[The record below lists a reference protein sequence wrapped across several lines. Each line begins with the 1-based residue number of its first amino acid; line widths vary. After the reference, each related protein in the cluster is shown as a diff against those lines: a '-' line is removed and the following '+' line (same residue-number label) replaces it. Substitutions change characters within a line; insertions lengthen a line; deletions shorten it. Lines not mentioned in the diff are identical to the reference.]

1 MSLIIGD
8 IDGKGGPNQD
18 SDVISL
24 VRIMNKGNLRTD
36 GSGTGIPGTLLSDKA
51 NIIKAENSY
60 GIQTAY
66 HSFAKNGY
74 VNYVGDINNTGGWP
88 DDTDVIK
95 LVNIM
100 NTAAAPTPYTAT
112 DARSEKGNELPTHPT
127 LPLIGAS
134 NNTIALT
141 FPRSLKTLDDATPA
155 VSLLNS
161 KYYNNTTVLTDTAT
175 VVAAI
180 TNDTNNLSVNDTDS
194 SYVQSTQAVTE
205 NQFIGTHNRIDYFAA
220 TVLNETDFQLYGREQ
235 TYGGVRLT
243 DFQLYNSSDMIGS
256 YENPSSLA
264 FSNTTVTNDTLT
276 LTFNT
281 LPTNATSNK
290 YWLKFI
296 PRRDSDNLGIS
307 LTYNNFLFDDSYQY
321 IKEGVFIYGF
331 TGGGTDGLTLTSGGG
346 TTDTY
351 TINVD
356 GSNTMMSIKYGQ
368 QLNLV
373 SKMIGTIVTV
383 DQNNSNFT
391 DIYSFAAIN
400 GDVDQD
406 NPIVLIHGTGN
417 NATITSIGIGSFDI
431 EITGQNSG
439 ASYLLE
445 TVGADSGKYSSVK
458 RNVTISLTDQY
469 LNVAVG
475 QTIDLRDYVQIVDA
489 DPDNPITIVNVDG
502 DGDSVGDI
510 QLPIDFIVFDL
521 ISNDD
526 GSFSPVG
533 NPYPVVDGDDNQSIR
548 VSLPSDGPH
557 YSSPHNNSL
566 TITLNTTTG
575 GGGGGT
581 KPVLAFSYYSPYAN
595 GGDMFTDWI
604 MEESDGTYTYER
616 ATTGY
621 LYISATP
628 TNQSSYKFEK
638 STDYG
643 GNWEELTQ
651 GASTQQ
657 AERWLDRNAHHE
669 GLYRVTIND
678 DQTNMSDTK
687 TLGVVSTKPTLIFSY
702 YSTGAP
708 AIEKSNGTYTYDN
721 GTGYLY
727 ISVTPLNQD
736 DNYKFEKSTNGGD
749 SWVTLTQTNG
759 VASLDRSAVHEG
771 LYRVTINDDQT
782 KMSDNETLVFDGLR
796 VKFSYSIADAGDIQ
810 KNSVMN
816 YEWTN
821 GVLGYNDN
829 YIYVKASGNSGVPV
843 FEKAVESPPI
853 ITGATMISIK
863 QRASGYNNT
872 PVATYKANTDVTWNF
887 YRVDENTTNYS
898 WFSIDGNGNLT
909 FNNWT
914 DEFFVNYKFGLKATS
929 KINGLSSEMDLDIT
943 VVDDTTVE
951 ILGPSTFEIVE
962 GSDTSTSFA
971 QFDID
976 HETANLS
983 LSETSGVDWVTQV
996 SNGVLSI
1003 SPPSGGLTFN
1013 DSGSNTYNI
1022 TVNATVGATNLSK
1035 DVTIEVIKQPDLDD
1049 WQTVAKDDDDEDNY
1063 LRFYR
1068 SSNSIVG
1075 RWRVQADEE
1084 TSSVATII
1092 PPTWLPQKPIII
1104 CSSIAFASG
1113 DASVWSESP
1122 NKIFI
1127 EETIKNRHIKILDAN
1142 NNQLSQENGSF
1153 FYDHNTSEN
1162 FYIVDILNQE
1172 IQGERLTW
1180 DWEKWNETD
1189 EIWENFTTHSP
1200 SPTNAQKPWRWL
1212 ELPKNSGAA
1221 AGKYRV
1227 RVANVKPKFPVG
1239 ANWGNNFHGYTN
1251 QLYSWS
1257 EYSDTI
1263 EIGYN
1268 PPAITADKVA
1278 CCFEKLGE
1286 EGDKKWYLSFKF
1298 QGNIGLQIRED
1309 DGYPGRETED
1319 GVEISLPKTLVGEW
1333 NQDYP
1338 GKTQYYSPVFP
1349 IRRKKVPAVDGGGG
1363 IMSPEDGE
1371 IQVAVGGK
1379 YSDPQAE
1386 EGLSSIQPQK
1396 IKKTKSTEGDVVT
1409 ETTFSFQLIY
1419 YNTFLQSYTDV
1430 NDTHMVFDDGQ
1441 GTQGNHE
1448 FILEYY
1454 NSFFYDSYDAYYG
1467 DIMMEPAAAL
1477 EFFDV
1482 DDTRY
1487 GVAGKKLVSLTLPE
1501 LDSTTNTLS
1510 EETAKTFG
1518 ICSSGG
1524 GDGQTPPGVP
1534 GPPGDGD
1541 NDTGGVLTTTIEE
1554 GAFYRD
1560 YDDVEEVD
1568 KYYVYFLPTNE
1579 WWEKTRRAAGSLDF
1593 SDKSFRAW
1601 TIANFHE
1608 IAVKTFGGEW
1618 NTEFYNSKV
1627 THINVKQSDP
1637 GLNNMGPIKIK
1648 GSLPGYS
1655 TGAINNTNSITR
1667 NGIVYNT
1674 GKVKLGDTTDNTD
1687 NTDNTENNK
1696 YFILLE
1702 VDEETAQNDTNYAY
1716 YRIKY
1721 PDDGNLAHNHGGNW
1735 GINEIDPQLQPIKAV
1750 SIDYNGTNEDLG
1762 YNYLFGTGQAYI
1774 STNSENL
1781 PEQGDSHY
1789 EEIVITYTNDLPASI
1804 EDSSI
1809 YVGPAI
1815 DQGDGTYTYHPITMR
1830 DLTYYLNYNSS
1841 FEWWIPSG
1849 DDWVGQMGET
1859 TVIGYDLIDG
1869 TEEDHDQQNSFL
1881 RWLEEG
1887 GQNWDTMAS
1896 WKGTTVSNNTRLRD
1910 VSEKNYYWKPPT
1922 LDGTPIEIT
1931 DIFDADNM
1939 SLWGSISPKQP
1950 IEDFYIDMRNHTG
1963 SIYSALLQDAKDNNP
1978 SKDDDFFINYGIPL
1992 WFKVKLLQVF
2002 NGNETY
2008 NSAIVNVIIRLSGQS
2023 TDERIPLEWV
2033 KKTVEYPDGFNSVS
2047 SYEVPFDWP
2056 ESVTITYAYADGS
2069 NAYLVGNQDYL
2080 YTASPA
2086 SWMDSIA
2093 SSSNGNWEYTSS
2105 DEDLIT
2111 FDGNGNMV
2119 WGPLSKSHGVA
2130 MITIKQTRGTVTEDY
2145 STKREIS
2152 SETAVSSRAVTYKI
2166 TVKGPE
2172 GATDGHGG
2180 TDENDET
2187 TGHGGD
2193 DPQ

>member
-1 MSLIIGD
+1 MAYSGLGD
-8 IDGKGGPNQD
+8 ISGDGNINQVDVTKIGLVASGGDYGFTSGIRAVSGSEIADGTGDPNAFLIKKENSYLDTYGDGDYRGATKTYVNRYQDKLFSFAKDGYVFSRGDIAKGGLEQSWPNQV
-18 SDVISL
+18 DVSAL
-24 VRIMNKGNLRTD
+24 VDVAKVAAGAQPNKLQEKYTD
-36 GSGTGIPGTLLSDKA
+36 GS
-51 NIIKAENSY
+51 N
-60 GIQTAY
+60 
-66 HSFAKNGY
+66 
-74 VNYVGDINNTGGWP
+74 NYMSLHPTNPNNT
-88 DDTDVIK
+88 TTSE
-95 LVNIM
+95 NIVKIQFHR
-100 NTAAAPTPYTAT
+100 T
-112 DARSEKGNELPTHPT
+112 
-127 LPLIGAS
+127 
-134 NNTIALT
+134 
-141 FPRSLKTLDDATPA
+141 LKTHDDDDATP
-155 VSLLNS
+155 VSLLDT
-161 KYYNNTTVLTDTAT
+161 KYDTQN
-175 VVAAI
+175 V
-180 TNDTNNLSVNDTDS
+180 
-194 SYVQSTQAVTE
+194 
-205 NQFIGTHNRIDYFAA
+205 
-220 TVLNETDFQLYGREQ
+220 
-235 TYGGVRLT
+235 YGGVRLT
-243 DFQLYNSSDMIGS
+243 DFQLHISSAMNDVSPG
-256 YENPSSLA
+256 NPSSLA
-264 FSNTTVTNDTLT
+264 FSTTDSNVPNDTLT
-276 LTFNT
+276 LTFDT
-281 LPTNATSNK
+281 LPTGATNNK

-296 PRRDSDNLGIS
+296 PRRDSENLGIS
-307 LTYNNFLFDDSYQY
+307 LTFKNFIWNSTMSLIQA
-321 IKEGVFIYGF
+321 GVFIYGF
-331 TGGGTDGLTLTSGGG
+331 TGGGTDGLTLTSGGD
-346 TTDTY
+346 TTNTY
-351 TINVD
+351 TIMVD
-356 GSNTMMSIKYGQ
+356 GTNTAMSIFYGQ

-373 SKMIGTIVTV
+373 NDMIGTIKTV
-383 DQNNSNFT
+383 DQNGIEVTGNN
-391 DIYSFAAIN
+391 YSFKAIN
-400 GDVDQD
+400 QYDENGSPND
-406 NPIVLIHGTGN
+406 IVLIDGTGDN
-417 NATITSIGIGSFDI
+417 TTITSVGIGTFDI
-431 EITGQNSG
+431 EITGTNYTSSYVSNNGTASSGMYNSG
-439 ASYLLE
+439 
-445 TVGADSGKYSSVK
+445 K
-458 RNVTISLTDQY
+458 RRVTISLNQNKS
-469 LNVAVG
+469 LNVAVEDS
-475 QTIDLRDYVQIVDA
+475 INLNEYVVIKDQDDV
-489 DPDNPITIVNVDG
+489 V
-502 DGDSVGDI
+502 
-510 QLPIDFIVFDL
+510 
-521 ISNDD
+521 ISNTSSVILEFEPPSNFFQFEM
-526 GSFSPVG
+526 GGVVVG
-533 NPYPVVDGDDNQSIR
+533 ANPYAVVDGENNII
-548 VSLPSDGPH
+548 VTLGDGP
-557 YSSPHNNSL
+557 YYISDTDNNSL
-566 TITLNTTTG
+566 NIVLDTTTTG

-581 KPVLAFSYYSPYAN
+581 KPVLAFSYSSPSAN

-604 MEESDGTYTYER
+604 IEESNGTYTYER
-616 ATTGY
+616 AAGY

-638 STDYG
+638 SNDNG
-643 GNWEELTQ
+643 GYWEELTQ

-678 DQTNMSDTK
+678 DQTSDWE
-687 TLGVVSTKPTLIFSY
+687 TLDLEEVSTKPTLIFSY

-1122 NKIFI
+1122 NKIFS
-1127 EETIKNRHIKILDAN
+1127 EETIKNRHLKILDAN

-1349 IRRKKVPAVDGGGG
+1349 IRRKKVDGGGG

-1830 DLTYYLNYNSS
+1830 DLTYYLNYNHYE
-1841 FEWWIPSG
+1841 FEWWIPG
-1849 DDWVGQMGET
+1849 GGDWVGQYEAT
-1859 TVIGYDLIDG
+1859 TVIGSDLIDG
-1869 TEEDHDQQNSFL
+1869 PAFHSEQDSFL

-1896 WKGTTVSNNTRLRD
+1896 WKGTLVSNNTRSFD

-2166 TVKGPE
+2166 TVKSEG
-2172 GATDGHGG
+2172 GATEGHGDTTG
-2180 TDENDET
+2180 QDGGT
-2187 TGHGGD
+2187 TGHGGGNTMVQT
-2193 DPQ
+2193 PP